1 MAAIMIFLKS
11 KFLVNKDKDEDV
23 KKVTRFLTN
32 RLTILEL
39 LNKNSKTL
47 FELPKFEEEFFPNK
61 NKFKLKVEKSYIIK
75 DKLYDLL
82 KAYTNIYR
90 RNQNYTLK
98 FSSIKLFSIKDGQKV
113 LKDKISSYDDWFSLE
128 SLMPEKL
135 QNKLLN
141 KSFISS
147 TFGAGL
153 QMAKK
158 SHDSEKTLVIKQAM
172 PFTDIY
178 YKNMSNTIQK
188 VEALIFSSIKPIKED
203 EIKKRLDLH
212 EDISPMLNTLANDY
226 ANKGINLRNIG
237 NGWIFVTNE
246 NLSEIFHEKRQIK
259 KKLSK
264 QAIET
269 LSIVAY
275 HQPITKSEVEG
286 IRGVIIGQGILDQL
300 MELNWIQPGG
310 RKEVPGR
317 PILWN
322 TTDDFL
328 LHFGLGTL
336 DNLPGIEELRNS
348 GILNENFSSLNIQEV
363 SDSLDS
369 DDILVDDTVEEEN
382 LDDFSQSQLDNNSND
397 T

>member
-1 MAAIMIFLKS
+1 M
-11 KFLVNKDKDEDV
+11 
-23 KKVTRFLTN
+23 
-32 RLTILEL
+32 
-39 LNKNSKTL
+39 
-47 FELPKFEEEFFPNK
+47 
-61 NKFKLKVEKSYIIK
+61 
-75 DKLYDLL
+75 
-82 KAYTNIYR
+82 
-90 RNQNYTLK
+90 
-98 FSSIKLFSIKDGQKV
+98 
-113 LKDKISSYDDWFSLE
+113 
-128 SLMPEKL
+128 
-135 QNKLLN
+135 
-141 KSFISS
+141 SS
-147 TFGAGL
+147 TIH
-153 QMAKK
+153 K
-158 SHDSEKTLVIKQAM
+158 I
-172 PFTDIY
+172 
-178 YKNMSNTIQK
+178 
-188 VEALIFSSIKPIKED
+188 EALIFSSIKPIKEE

-212 EDISPMLNTLANDY
+212 EDISSMLNDLSADY
-226 ANKGINLRNIG
+226 SEKGINLRKIG

-246 NLSEIFHEKRQIK
+246 NLSEIFHEKREIK

-275 HQPITKSEVEG
+275 HQPITKSEIEA

-348 GILNENFSSLNIQEV
+348 GLLNENFSSLNIQEV
-363 SDSLDS
+363 SDSLD
-369 DDILVDDTVEEEN
+369 DEVLVDDEEEGEN
-382 LDDFSQSQLDNNSND
+382 LDDFSQSQLDDNSND